1 MPLGGK
7 DDDYS
12 ASVTSFLKVLSSAG
26 LIWCLKTCR
35 SATIGEVVRNKA
47 GPWVRKSLTVESVEI
62 SILLV
67 LSKFIVITGWTR
79 WPWIENAKLNGSHE

>member
-26 LIWCLKTCR
+26 LIGASR
-35 SATIGEVVRNKA
+35 HAV
-47 GPWVRKSLTVESVEI
+47 
-62 SILLV
+62 LLQ
-67 LSKFIVITGWTR
+67 LAR
-79 WPWIENAKLNGSHE
+79 W

>member
-35 SATIGEVVRNKA
+35 SARIGEVVRNKA
-47 GPWVRKSLTVESVEI
+47 GPWVRKSLTVEI

-67 LSKFIVITGWTR
+67 LSKFQIYLHNWLDEMAMDECQT
-79 WPWIENAKLNGSHE
+79 S